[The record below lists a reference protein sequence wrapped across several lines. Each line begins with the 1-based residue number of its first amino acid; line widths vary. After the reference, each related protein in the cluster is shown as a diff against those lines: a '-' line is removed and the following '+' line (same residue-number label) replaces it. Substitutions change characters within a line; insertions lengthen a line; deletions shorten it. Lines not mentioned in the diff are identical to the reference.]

1 MQFTVSALLRRVLQG
16 FAIGALLSLAAACA
30 NAPRPS
36 PTPTRDVPGAVPDA
50 FVARV
55 EALALLQTLNAD
67 LLSHDSATQTLE
79 RWCGDHRLAAPAK
92 IVAER
97 VQGIEQAP
105 TSEQRAD
112 LKVDPSEQ
120 VRYRR
125 VRLRCGALVVS
136 EADNWYVPSRLT
148 PQMNDLLE
156 STDTPFGKVVL
167 PLHFQRHTLSA
178 TLLWLPLPKGWEMG
192 GPAGGRG
199 AGAGP
204 AGERAAGGQIASG
217 DATPLRVPDKVLEH
231 RAVLVLPD
239 GKPISEVVETYTGSV
254 LAFLGVNP

>member
-1 MQFTVSALLRRVLQG
+1 MSPPPACRPLQD
-16 FAIGALLSLAAACA
+16 FAIGALLCLAAACA
-30 NAPRPS
+30 NAPRP
-36 PTPTRDVPGAVPDA
+36 TPPSTSTLTRTVPDA

-79 RWCGDHRLAAPAK
+79 RWCGDHQLASPAK

-105 TSEQRAD
+105 TPEQRTE
-112 LKVDPSEQ
+112 LKVEPAEQ

-125 VRLRCGALVVS
+125 VRLRCGALVLS

-148 PQMNDLLE
+148 PQMNELLD

-178 TLLWLPLPKGWEMG
+178 TLLWQPLPKGWEMG
-192 GPAGGRG
+192 RAASGGPAGGR
-199 AGAGP
+199 P
-204 AGERAAGGQIASG
+204 AGG
-217 DATPLRVPDKVLEH
+217 DATPFQVPDKVLEH

-239 GKPISEVVETYTGSV
+239 GMPISEVVETYTGNV
-254 LAFLGVNP
+254 LAFLLVNP